1 MDFKQ
6 ENGRSNQTMNKNL
19 YMTAIIC
26 TLVGL
31 YLPNFMKFPA
41 TLLII
46 GSFATYVGLNHK
58 EFFK

>member
-31 YLPNFMKFPA
+31 YLPRFMQFPT
-41 TLLII
+41 TLLAI
-46 GSFATYVGLNHK
+46 GSFATYVGINYK

>member
-1 MDFKQ
+1 
-6 ENGRSNQTMNKNL
+6 MNKNL

-31 YLPNFMKFPA
+31 YLPSFMQFPT
-41 TLLII
+41 TLLAI

-58 EFFK
+58 EFFGGKEK